1 MCAYV
6 FYMKRLLNFMHK
18 HCSLSLVFFP
28 LSFVTDCGLALNMQG
43 KLPREIRDMDR
54 F

>member
-6 FYMKRLLNFMHK
+6 FYVKRLLNFMDK
-18 HCSLSLVFFP
+18 HCSPSLFFP
-28 LSFVTDCGLALNMQG
+28 PSFVTDCGLALNIQG